1 MINELRV
8 LMQSMG
14 VPKEELMFWNALKRT
29 LLQIDFAPKYTD
41 KELINKIENILVNEL
56 TSDTKAQT
64 FTLKHSKSVYKLK
77 AFPETMGLYPL
88 RLQEKTDSAEEWRF
102 AEFVG
107 RDYLEKIME
116 SVYLISGIPAQI
128 RLSNGEAVH
137 AIRDKEKFCLKENCS
152 YYLETNCLFDEKQN
166 LPLEEAE
173 ALTNRSSEFRDN
185 FQIHKLEH
193 KNKSYG
199 YILLGKYTIQNSM
212 DDNERNHLNKVSHSV
227 ETVIEMINLF
237 RNEYLEQSKH
247 IRELNQLKEQIYI
260 GSKKYQQI
268 VDNSPLGIF
277 SYTKNGKIIEMN
289 QLFVDMVGSDKE
301 SLLNFGMMERLKDKD
316 LLNALKKCLN
326 GEMSVYKGTYK
337 SLTADKATPVRVYFN
352 PIFDNDNQVFG
363 GVGIVEDISQLD
375 DTEKKIQKLNDVFL
389 QIGSNPQENIDLI
402 LKQTHELLNGAC
414 SFYNRL
420 DDEDKSLVTWA
431 DHMAPPDLDRSGRPL
446 GHICYE
452 AAIKGFNKPVAI
464 ENLLDTV
471 YKDSDPN
478 VLKYNLKS
486 YLGYPVQ
493 LKNKAIG
500 SLCIVDVNERKFSD
514 LEIHIISTLAK
525 AISLEEERIDAYRVL
540 GESEEKLRRLIENTE
555 DAVILYDEKGQL
567 SFANPATLHI
577 TGLTYEEFQNEPH
590 LLQKIVHEADQP
602 ELKRKLNSHDFQETG
617 KLSLQY
623 RFCMPDNKTKWIW
636 HRSFSVRNEQGKLIN
651 YIVVLS
657 DISSQKETENE
668 LIRAK
673 IHAQESDRLKTNF
686 LANIGHELRTPMN
699 AVLGFAEVLKSE
711 LEDQTSKDQA
721 DMIIS
726 NANRLQGI
734 LNDIIDVSLLES
746 GKLEITPQAFSV
758 NETIRSLHKDYSYD
772 NSLRQKNIRLLY
784 HCARQDGQDIMISD
798 ASRIRQ
804 MMSNLLNNA
813 IRHTNKGYIELGYK
827 IKEKDIC
834 FYVQDTGS
842 GIREDRR
849 KNLFERFY
857 SDDDAS
863 EQQLSGLGLGL
874 FIVSE
879 IAHII
884 GGRISFETKSEQGTR
899 FEIALPFAHSAPKES
914 EQIVQNTSETMN
926 KSILIVED
934 VDSNFLLLRQY
945 LKKLN
950 YRIIRAETG
959 LEAIKNFRAEQPDLV
974 LMDIRLPKMSGIE
987 AMEQIKEINPD
998 VPVIAQTA
1006 HAMAYD
1012 REKLIKS
1019 GFDDYIAK
1027 PIKKQELLDIIE
1039 KLF

>member
-1 MINELRV
+1 
-8 LMQSMG
+8 MQSMG
-14 VPKEELMFWNALKRT
+14 VPENELMFWNAPKRT
-29 LLQIDFAPKYTD
+29 LLQINFSPKYAD
-41 KELINKIENILVNEL
+41 KELINKIENILL
-56 TSDTKAQT
+56 TEISSDTKAQT
-64 FTLKHSKSVYKLK
+64 FTLKHIKSVYKLK
-77 AFPETMGLYPL
+77 VFPETMGLYPL
-88 RLQEKTDSAEEWRF
+88 RLQEKTESAEEWKF
-102 AEFVG
+102 AEFIG
-107 RDYLEKIME
+107 RDHLEKIME

-128 RLSNGEAVH
+128 RLTSGEAVH
-137 AIRDKEKFCLKENCS
+137 AIRDKEKFCLKEKCPFF
-152 YYLETNCLFDEKQN
+152 LESNCLFDENQT
-166 LPLEEAE
+166 LSLQRAEELMNKSA
-173 ALTNRSSEFRDN
+173 EFRN
-185 FQIHKLEH
+185 YFEIHKLEH

-199 YILLGKYTIQNSM
+199 YILLGKYTVQTGNN
-212 DDNERNHLNKVSHSV
+212 DKERDHLNKVSRSV
-227 ETVIEMINLF
+227 ETIIEMINLF
-237 RNEYLEQSKH
+237 RNQYLEQSKH
-247 IRELNQLKEQIYI
+247 ISELNQLKEQINI

-277 SYTKNGKIIEMN
+277 SYDISGKIIEMN

-301 SLLNFGMMERLKDKD
+301 SLLNFDMMERLKDKD
-316 LLNALKKCLN
+316 LLNALKTCLN

-337 SLTADKATPVRVYFN
+337 SLTANKSTPVRVYFN
-352 PIFDNDNQVFG
+352 PIFNNDNQVFG

-375 DTEKKIQKLNDVFL
+375 ATEKKIQKLNDVFL
-389 QIGSNPQENIDLI
+389 QIGSNPHENIDLI
-402 LKQTHELLNGAC
+402 LKQTHDLLNGAC
-414 SFYNRL
+414 SLYNRL
-420 DDEDKSLVTWA
+420 DDEDKSLVIWS
-431 DHMAPPDLDRSGRPL
+431 DHMAPPDLDRSDSPQ

-452 AAIKGFNKPVAI
+452 AAIKGFNKPIAI
-464 ENLLDTV
+464 ENLMDTV
-471 YKDSDPN
+471 YKESDPN
-478 VLKYNLKS
+478 VMKYNLKS

-525 AISLEEERIDAYRVL
+525 AISLEEERIEAYRVL
-540 GESEEKLRRLIENTE
+540 GESEEKFRRLIENTE
-555 DAVILYDEKGQL
+555 DAVILFDENRQL

-577 TGLTYEEFQNEPH
+577 TGLTYEELQNGPH

-602 ELKRKLNSHDFQETG
+602 ELKRKLNSSDFQETG

-623 RFCMPDNKTKWIW
+623 RFCMPDNTTKWIW

-668 LIRAK
+668 LIKAK

-711 LEDQTSKDQA
+711 LENQTYKDQA

-734 LNDIIDVSLLES
+734 LNDIIDVSMLES

-772 NSLRQKNIRLLY
+772 NSLRQKKIRLLY
-784 HCARQDGQDIMISD
+784 HCDREDGQDILVSD
-798 ASRIRQ
+798 ASRIHQ

-863 EQQLSGLGLGL
+863 EQQLAGLGLGL

-879 IAHII
+879 IARII
-884 GGRISFETKSEQGTR
+884 DGRISFETKSEQGTR
-899 FEIALPFAHSAPKES
+899 FEITLPFNRSAPAES
-914 EQIVQNTSETMN
+914 KQIAQNASETMN

-950 YRIIRAETG
+950 YKIIRAETG
-959 LEAIKNFRAEQPDLV
+959 LEAIKKFRMEQPDMV

-998 VPVIAQTA
+998 VPIIAQTA

-1012 REKLIKS
+1012 REKLINN

-1039 KLF
+1039 RLFA